1 MNINYILTAFSPA
14 MFGQKATTHISI
26 ISLEE
31 ARAMVDGHTRLMA
44 TRVTHERLGRH
55 LFPNISPEP
64 TRYADLRPGV
74 NALHLHYRGPPL
86 PDNGELPQG
95 AVVTPYLIEVE
106 AFQED

>member
-1 MNINYILTAFSPA
+1 MNINYVLTAFSPA
-14 MFGQKATTHISI
+14 MFGHKATAHISI
-26 ISLEE
+26 ISLDE
-31 ARAMVDGHTRLMA
+31 ARALVDRNTRLMA
-44 TRVTHERLGRH
+44 TRVTHEHLGRV

-86 PDNGELPQG
+86 SISGDLPQG

-106 AFQED
+106 DFQED